1 MSGVLHVCRLDCSA
15 QALCITHAT
24 QATVHILPVVCER
37 CCMRMH
43 CDPLIRMLFDMCGKN
58 ASRKAMCCCR
68 CVVVLGMPFPNPADP
83 ELRERMRYLDMQQ
96 HTPHTPSMAAQED
109 EVQQRGV
116 ARPAADAPEPATAG
130 SAAGTSAGREYYED
144 LCMKA
149 VNQCVGRV
157 IRHAGDWAAILLVD
171 ARWGGRACPRP
182 GPGPSTAF
190 QSACDGGRSAP
201 SRVWDGPLGKLPG
214 WIQQSLD
221 VSPSFGDAFARL
233 HRFTR
238 AMKSA

>member
-1 MSGVLHVCRLDCSA
+1 M
-15 QALCITHAT
+15 
-24 QATVHILPVVCER
+24 
-37 CCMRMH
+37 
-43 CDPLIRMLFDMCGKN
+43 
-58 ASRKAMCCCR
+58 
-68 CVVVLGMPFPNPADP
+68 VLGMPFPNPADP

-96 HTPHTPSMAAQED
+96 LRAATGPTLMPDPANPATPFAPSMAARVVD
-109 EVQQRGV
+109 R
-116 ARPAADAPEPATAG
+116 ARAEELVHAAAVVSEPGTAPAAAG

-182 GPGPSTAF
+182 GPGASTA
-190 QSACDGGRSAP
+190 SRSTCDGGGSATR
-201 SRVWDGPLGKLPG
+201 RVWDGPLGKLPG

-233 HRFTR
+233 HRFAR

>member
-1 MSGVLHVCRLDCSA
+1 MHAGLICSA
-15 QALCITHAT
+15 QAVYVM
-24 QATVHILPVVCER
+24 QATVYIKPVVCKR
-37 CCMRMH
+37 ICMR
-43 CDPLIRMLFDMCGKN
+43 I
-58 ASRKAMCCCR
+58 R

-96 HTPHTPSMAAQED
+96 HAAGLTPHAPSMAAQGD
-109 EVQQRGV
+109 GVRQRGV
-116 ARPAADAPEPATAG
+116 AHPAADASEPATAG

-171 ARWGGRACPRP
+171 ARWGERACPRL
-182 GPGPSTAF
+182 GPGSSTASR
-190 QSACDGGRSAP
+190 SACDKGRSAS
-201 SRVWDGPLGKLPG
+201 SRMWEGPLGKLPG

-238 AMKSA
+238 AMKSV

>member
-1 MSGVLHVCRLDCSA
+1 
-15 QALCITHAT
+15 
-24 QATVHILPVVCER
+24 
-37 CCMRMH
+37 
-43 CDPLIRMLFDMCGKN
+43 
-58 ASRKAMCCCR
+58 
-68 CVVVLGMPFPNPADP
+68 MPFPNPADP

-96 HTPHTPSMAAQED
+96 AQRAAAPTLLMPDSADHATPPALSMAAQVD
-109 EVQQRGV
+109 GVRQRGV
-116 ARPAADAPEPATAG
+116 AHTAADAPEAATAPAAAG

-182 GPGPSTAF
+182 GPGPSTAS
-190 QSACDGGRSAP
+190 QSACDGGRSAS